1 MEIRRYTPDMKL
13 LWDKFVRESRNAT
26 FLLTR
31 DYMEY
36 HADRFVDNS
45 FVIFGDN
52 GKVVSLL
59 PASRHGEEL
68 RSHGG
73 LTYGGFVLGQNS
85 SGAAPAN
92 PMTWFEALRLKLRED
107 GVTRLIY
114 KTIPHIYHRYPS
126 EEDLYALW
134 RLDAK
139 LYCRNLATVI
149 DVSNPMRSSRLG
161 KRAVKRRDAAGISV
175 RQTVDVKEFWQ
186 IIVEDRRLRHNT
198 VPVHTGEEMQMLR
211 DKFPDEILFYVAEA
225 GGDVLAG
232 AVIYKAGGVL
242 HLQYAAATDLG
253 KELYAVDVIYN
264 ALIFDILK
272 DARWFDFGTSNEDG
286 GRYLNEGMV
295 RHKEE
300 FGGRSI
306 VYDQYLLEI

>member
-1 MEIRRYTPDMKL
+1 MEIRRYTPEMKPV
-13 LWDKFVRESRNAT
+13 WDRFVRESRNAT

-36 HADRFVDNS
+36 HADRFTDCS
-45 FVIFGDN
+45 YMFLDGK
-52 GKVVSLL
+52 GKVETLL
-59 PASRHGEEL
+59 PGSLHGDQL

-73 LTYGGFVLGQNS
+73 LTYGGFILGPHS

-92 PMTWFEALRLKLRED
+92 PMTWLEALVPALKDEGITSL
-107 GVTRLIY
+107 LY
-114 KTIPHIYHRYPS
+114 KGIPHIYHRYPA

-134 RLDAK
+134 RLGAR
-139 LYCRNLATVI
+139 LCCRNLATVI
-149 DVSNPMRSSRLG
+149 DVANPMRSSRLG

-175 RQTVDVKEFWQ
+175 RQTEDAGEFWQ
-186 IIVEDRRLRHNT
+186 IIVDDRRVRHNT
-198 VPVHTGEEMQMLR
+198 TPVHTLAEMQSLR
-211 DKFPDEILFYVAEA
+211 DKFPGEILFFVAEA
-225 GGDVLAG
+225 AGEILAG
-232 AVIYKAGGVL
+232 AVVYKAGGVL
-242 HLQYAAATDLG
+242 HLQYAAATGLG

-264 ALIFDILK
+264 NLIFDRLK
-272 DARWFDFGTSNEDG
+272 DARWFDFGTSNEDA

-306 VYDQYLLEI
+306 VYDQYLLEL